1 MDDDDWAESGEAT
14 PSASRKTSGC
24 AWAFV
29 FLMLVVVVVEML
41 SMQVVGRNANQTFQ
55 FVTTKK

>member
-1 MDDDDWAESGEAT
+1 MNDDDWAESGEST

-29 FLMLVVVVVEML
+29 FLMLVMVVVEMFSIQL
-41 SMQVVGRNANQTFQ
+41 LGRNANQTFQ